1 MLTFSSRI
9 RNLPSPE
16 REQDDSTVA
25 SKSSV
30 LLRRIPED
38 SPETKKTRKVT
49 LKKKK
54 EISLEDIQME
64 QISSDEDEKEET
76 NEEQPQEELKTAKE
90 PVQVPETVPVI
101 AKEESEPDKK
111 ENNLD
116 DSIKSENSIKE
127 NEVGK
132 KDETKVEKEE
142 RKRKKSERKEAKRA
156 KKEAKK
162 AKKEKKRADRERK
175 KSERDEKR

>member
-1 MLTFSSRI
+1 M
-9 RNLPSPE
+9 
-16 REQDDSTVA
+16 A

-38 SPETKKTRKVT
+38 SPETTGKKTRKVT
-49 LKKKK
+49 LYKKKQK
-54 EISLEDIQME
+54 EVSLEDIQME
-64 QISSDEDEKEET
+64 QISSDEDEKEENVEKSQT
-76 NEEQPQEELKTAKE
+76 EELKLAPEVVEK
-90 PVQVPETVPVI
+90 VPEIGNTPENTTGKI
-101 AKEESEPDKK
+101 PEDSEAEKK
-111 ENNLD
+111 NLD
-116 DSIKSENSIKE
+116 DSIKSENSTKE
-127 NEVGK
+127 DATK
-132 KDETKVEKEE
+132 KDETKIEKEE

>member
-1 MLTFSSRI
+1 MVVGGF
-9 RNLPSPE
+9 PSPLAKASSKE
-16 REQDDSTVA
+16 DD
-25 SKSSV
+25 
-30 LLRRIPED
+30 R
-38 SPETKKTRKVT
+38 
-49 LKKKK
+49 
-54 EISLEDIQME
+54 
-64 QISSDEDEKEET
+64 
-76 NEEQPQEELKTAKE
+76 QEEMKTVKE

-101 AKEESEPDKK
+101 AKDESETDKK

-175 KSERDEKR
+175 KSEKRYKLVFDRILFSLDTNS